1 MSHVLTAGELLRVND
16 DLLNAF
22 VRYDRFER
30 QRKSQGGGATPD
42 DEQLSA
48 PPPTYENFA
57 TLVSVTFVSVS
68 C

>member
-1 MSHVLTAGELLRVND
+1 MYVLYIGELLRVND

-42 DEQLSA
+42 DDEQFA
-48 PPPTYENFA
+48 GPPPSYENSA
-57 TLVSVTFVSVS
+57 TLVSY
-68 C
+68 